1 MQDLKDTLVRV
12 GCLALVT
19 LMLAVQAEAAVVSY
33 DWNVDY
39 MNAAPDCVQKLV
51 LAVNG
56 QFPSPTI
63 RAVEG
68 DTVVVQVTNHIPTE
82 GVSFHWHGIHQ
93 RGTPYY
99 DGAAYVSQCPINP
112 GETFT
117 YRFKV
122 DKVSFVNTVGVTRDW
137 HALNL
142 SRGP

>member
-1 MQDLKDTLVRV
+1 MQDLKGTLVRLR
-12 GCLALVT
+12 CLMLVT
-19 LMLAVQAEAAVVSY
+19 LMLAVQARAAVVRY

-39 MNAAPDCVQKLV
+39 MAAAPDCVQKLV

-68 DTVVVQVTNHIPTE
+68 DTVEVHVTNHIPTE
-82 GVSFHWHGIHQ
+82 GISFHWHGIHQ

-99 DGAAYVSQCPINP
+99 DGAVYVSQCPINP

-122 DKVSFVNTVGVTRDW
+122 DKVRFMNTLDVTRDQYTL
-137 HALNL
+137 HLL
-142 SRGP
+142 QEL